1 MMSHAAPWGPL
12 PHLLER
18 VRRLAGLR
26 RIVVVWQGATGSW
39 RHVIRSRED
48 MLPQAEARLLR
59 EVSSVFQSGGRG
71 SPRWKSLLSGWK
83 ADAGWFETFQLGED
97 RAGYYLGLRDA
108 DASADQPVLQL
119 DDWLGVLLPALA
131 QSAFETERNS
141 SLAIQRQAVLESA
154 ASLSTAEA
162 ESDIVEHA
170 SALARR
176 LLEADGAAYYQ
187 VSLDVDVVTCRHAD
201 ADLSLRRELLARAPL
216 LPDTIRRAMTEYRP
230 VLAGPDLDVE
240 TSPYLADASV
250 VAVPLG
256 HAGSPWALLCVVRTT
271 GLPLSDYDL
280 STLTLFCRQVESV
293 LENRRL
299 LSKLQEA
306 NLELSSTQAQLV
318 ESARLQTLGE
328 VASSVAHDFNNVLGA
343 LLGRVQLLQHSVSD
357 AGMQKALGKM
367 ERMVAEGEATVRRL
381 QEAAHRRRSAED
393 HEITLDGLVR
403 DTFSNTESVLHNQ
416 MQIKDRKIV
425 WMTEF
430 KPTGSP
436 LEQAHKLRG
445 ALRQLLTD
453 LSDAVPDDT
462 VIELKT
468 GRRDGADQLAITL
481 VPPPALA
488 GAWDWEP
495 LPGYSQLRAATHQL
509 GGTLSVANPG
519 TGEITL
525 ALSIAQ
531 PRSHAT
537 SAALP
542 KGPYRVLVVDDDV
555 EVREV
560 LQELLQTDGHLV
572 TTAEDGADA
581 LKKFHA
587 GTFDIVFTDLG
598 MPGIS
603 GWQVAE
609 MIKRDSPTTP
619 VIMVTGWGNQLDP
632 DQIEQSG
639 VDRVLTK
646 PFQWLK
652 VLDALSVLSSDP
664 GGSSARKLPRPL

>member
-1 MMSHAAPWGPL
+1 
-12 PHLLER
+12 
-18 VRRLAGLR
+18 
-26 RIVVVWQGATGSW
+26 
-39 RHVIRSRED
+39 

-59 EVSSVFQSGGRG
+59 ELSKVFHSGGRG
-71 SPRWKSLLSGWK
+71 SPHWKSLLTSWK
-83 ADAGWFETFQLGED
+83 ADAGWFDTFQLGD
-97 RAGYYLGLRDA
+97 HRAGYFLGLRDP
-108 DASADQPVLQL
+108 DTSADQPMARLE
-119 DDWLGVLLPALA
+119 DWLGLILPALA

-141 SLAIQRQAVLESA
+141 TLATQRQAVLESA

-162 ESDIVEHA
+162 EADIVEHA

-176 LLEADGAAYYQ
+176 LLEADGAAYYELA
-187 VSLDVDVVTCRHAD
+187 SDHDVVVCRHAD
-201 ADLSLRRELLARAPL
+201 ADPLLRRELLARAPL
-216 LPDTIRRAMTEYRP
+216 LPDTIRHAMIDDRS
-230 VLAGPDLDVE
+230 VLAGPDLEVE
-240 TSPYLADASV
+240 TSADLADASV
-250 VAVPLG
+250 VASPLRSG
-256 HAGSPWALLCVVRTT
+256 GSPSAILCVVRTT
-271 GLPLSDYDL
+271 GWPLSDYDL
-280 STLTLFCRQVESV
+280 SMLSLFCRQVESV

-367 ERMVAEGEATVRRL
+367 ERMVADGEATVRRL
-381 QEAAHRRRSAED
+381 QEAANRKRTADDQEV
-393 HEITLDGLVR
+393 TLDGLVR

-416 MQIKDRKIV
+416 TQIKDRKIV
-425 WMTEF
+425 WMTDF
-430 KPTGSP
+430 KPTGFH
-436 LEQAHKLRG
+436 LDQTHKLRS
-445 ALRQLLTD
+445 AIRQLLTD

-468 GRRDGADQLAITL
+468 GRRDGADQLAVTL

-488 GAWDWEP
+488 SSWDWEP
-495 LPGYSQLRAATHQL
+495 LPGYAQLKAAAQQV
-509 GGTLSVANPG
+509 GGQIAITNSG
-519 TGEITL
+519 TGESTVSFSVVESRARATTL
-525 ALSIAQ
+525 SMPQ
-531 PRSHAT
+531 
-537 SAALP
+537 
-542 KGPYRVLVVDDDV
+542 GPFRVLVVDDDSD
-555 EVREV
+555 VREV
-560 LQELLQTDGHLV
+560 LQELLETDGHLV

-609 MIKRDSPTTP
+609 MIKRDAPTTP
-619 VIMVTGWGNQLDP
+619 VVMVTGWGNQLDP
-632 DQIEQSG
+632 LQIEKSG

-652 VLDALSVLSSDP
+652 VLDALSVLVGESGASQTAETP
-664 GGSSARKLPRPL
+664 GLL